1 MLIAIIRF
9 VLTALVALAALAVI
23 IHPVAAQDSAPGS
36 VETTVEASRG
46 KGSAAVAGKVV
57 ARGTVTSVNAAA
69 REITIK
75 NAKGEE
81 LVVPAGPEVK
91 NFDRIKA
98 GDQIVWRQA
107 EALIADL
114 QKTQDKNG
122 IRERVETDTIEA
134 AKPGQKPG
142 IAAVRTTRVVAN
154 VSAVDRKAGTV
165 TLRGVQASRKLR
177 VSDPSMLADVN
188 RGDQVALTLV
198 EGLALTIEKPKS
210 R

>member
-1 MLIAIIRF
+1 MFASIVRF
-9 VLTALVALAALAVI
+9 ALVALVALAALAVI
-23 IHPVAAQDSAPGS
+23 IHPVAAQTSAAPS
-36 VETTVEASRG
+36 VETTVEVNRG
-46 KGSAAVAGKVV
+46 KGTTAVAGKVV
-57 ARGTVTSVNAAA
+57 ARGTITNVNAAA
-69 REITIK
+69 REFTIK

-91 NFDRIKA
+91 NFDQIRT

-114 QKTQDKNG
+114 KKTQGKDG
-122 IRERVETDTIEA
+122 IRERVETDTMEA

-142 IAAVRTTRVVAN
+142 VAAVRTTRVVAN
-154 VSAVDRKAGTV
+154 VTAVDRKAGTV

-177 VSDPSMLADVN
+177 VSDPAMLADVS
-188 RGDQVALTLV
+188 RGDQVELTLV
-198 EGLALTIEKPKS
+198 EGLALTIEKPRS

>member
-1 MLIAIIRF
+1 MFIAIIRF
-9 VLTALVALAALAVI
+9 GLTALVALAALATI
-23 IHPVAAQDSAPGS
+23 IYPAAAQNPPGS

-46 KGSAAVAGKVV
+46 KGTAAVSGKVV
-57 ARGTVTSVNAAA
+57 ARGTVTNVNAAA

-75 NAKGEE
+75 NAKGDE
-81 LVVPAGPEVK
+81 LIVPAGPEVR
-91 NFDRIKA
+91 NFDQIKT

-114 QKTQDKNG
+114 KKTQSKDG
-122 IRERVETDTIEA
+122 IRERVDTDTIEA

-154 VSAVDRKAGTV
+154 VTAVDRKAGTV
-165 TLRGVQASRKLR
+165 TLRGVQASRKLK
-177 VSDPSMLADVN
+177 VNDPSMLANVS
-188 RGDQVALTLV
+188 RGDQVELTLV